1 MAKKKTEVKEVEEVK
16 DMKEF
21 KARSFAVNFGDFIG
35 LFDVDKDG
43 LLTGNVTIEGKRY
56 NFNTELKEV

>member
-1 MAKKKTEVKEVEEVK
+1 MAKKKTEVKEVEVK
-16 DMKEF
+16 DVKEF
-21 KARSFAVNFGDFIG
+21 KARSFTVNFGDFIG